1 MKRLCFRCSSAHT
14 SHSDGVAEGADI
26 EDRKMN
32 VSLDHHTAQQT
43 TFPFFLLPRNGSL
56 GQTEK
61 TDDDF
66 FISDSGELKR
76 LLLLTI
82 REPATIALTVMYVLS
97 FVVGFVGN
105 IMSIKVLTSK
115 RNRRLSGVS
124 TTRSLL
130 INLAVCDLMVV
141 CVCMPITL
149 GHKIY
154 TVWVYG
160 DFLCRAVPFTQATS
174 VSASVL
180 SLTVI
185 SVNRYYSVHSPLNAR
200 SFFTWR
206 KIFVAIIVVWVLS
219 LSICMPLIFMNKRD
233 EIQLI
238 EGLPLVFPICREIWP
253 HAKMKQAY
261 NALLF
266 VTLYCLPVAFN
277 LTISFLTGQKLWST
291 SQCFTEFDSRSQAV
305 HSSRL
310 KTRKKIAKMVVA
322 LVLLFAIS
330 WLPLY
335 LTDIWIERE
344 EHPSPWVLQLR
355 PFAQWLG
362 LTNSSLNPICYCFIG
377 DLYRSAKVIKTRY
390 HQRFISFFSSSFSE
404 EPHASTPLPKL
415 LSLKRQMTPEDMSK
429 VDRKFSNW
437 CPHSSICQITQVSL
451 HSPPATRDP
460 RNTSDQTSL

>member
-1 MKRLCFRCSSAHT
+1 MNLSSERH
-14 SHSDGVAEGADI
+14 D
-26 EDRKMN
+26 
-32 VSLDHHTAQQT
+32 AQKNAV
-43 TFPFFLLPRNGSL
+43 PFLLFQNGSL
-56 GQTEK
+56 GRAGK
-61 TDDDF
+61 MGGDF
-66 FISDSGELKR
+66 FVPSSRELER

-82 REPATIALTVMYVLS
+82 QEPTTIALTVMYTLS

-124 TTRSLL
+124 ATRSLL

-149 GHKIY
+149 GHTIY
-154 TVWVYG
+154 TAWVYG

-206 KIFVAIIVVWVLS
+206 KIFLTITVVWVLS

-253 HAKMKQAY
+253 HAKLKQAY

-266 VTLYCLPVAFN
+266 IMLYCIPVAFN

-291 SQCFTEFDSRSQAV
+291 SQCLAEFDSRSLAV

-335 LTDIWIERE
+335 LTDIWIDRE
-344 EHPSPWVLQLR
+344 VHPSPWVLQLR

-404 EPHASTPLPKL
+404 DPPVSTSPPKP
-415 LSLKRQMTPEDMSK
+415 LSLKRRIAAENTNK
-429 VDRKFSNW
+429 VDEKFSDW
-437 CPHSSICQITQVSL
+437 CPHNSTCQITQVSL
-451 HSPPATRDP
+451 HAPPSSRCP
-460 RNTSDQTSL
+460 RNRSEQTSL